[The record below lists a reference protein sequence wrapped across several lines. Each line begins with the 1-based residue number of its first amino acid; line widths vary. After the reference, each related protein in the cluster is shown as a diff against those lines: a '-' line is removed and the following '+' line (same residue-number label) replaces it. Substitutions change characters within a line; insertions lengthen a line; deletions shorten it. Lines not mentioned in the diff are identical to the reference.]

1 MKREICLIFLFAGL
15 LPTVALGASE
25 KKFVSSKSL
34 KAKQLE
40 WIDRYIEEAAAQ
52 ERLDP
57 ALIKAIVRVE
67 SNFNHKAVSP
77 VGARG
82 LMQLMPDTAQELG
95 FRNALNDKK
104 PRENIYA
111 GVRYLRQMINEFA
124 GDLRLAIAAY
134 NAGPQAV
141 KKYGGIPPYKETKNY
156 VRKVLSMYDAFSK

>member
-1 MKREICLIFLFAGL
+1 MKLIIFLFCAGL
-15 LPTVALGASE
+15 LNSAQAATE
-25 KKFVSSKSL
+25 KKTKNQFKEL
-34 KAKQLE
+34 KAKQLA
-40 WIDRYIEEAAAQ
+40 WIDRYIEEAASL

-67 SNFNHKAVSP
+67 SNFNHKAISP

-82 LMQLMPDTAQELG
+82 LMQLMPETAAELG
-95 FRNALNDKK
+95 FRNALNHNK

-111 GVRYLRQMINEFA
+111 GVRYLRQMINEFS

-156 VRKVLSMYDAFSK
+156 VKKVLSMYDAFSR